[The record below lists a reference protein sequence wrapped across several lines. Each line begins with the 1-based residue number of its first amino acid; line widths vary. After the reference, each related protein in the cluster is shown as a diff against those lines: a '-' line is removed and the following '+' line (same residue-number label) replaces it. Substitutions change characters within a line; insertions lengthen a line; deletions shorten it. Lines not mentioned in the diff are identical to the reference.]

1 MRSSRSK
8 NIKPTQYAGI
18 QEVQNED
25 LEITDKDKQ
34 FVVEYFDEAA
44 SPQIKMIDLNKRF
57 QRSKC

>member
-1 MRSSRSK
+1 MRSSRNK